1 MRRASVLLP
10 HPDSPQAR
18 ASPRG
23 ARRGR
28 RRPRLSRARLCAAT
42 RRPLWGSASS
52 GFWSPADTRPNDRW
66 SLGRRS
72 GSRSRLDPQLLVHAT
87 LVLLDLLNRED
98 AGGSMAWLLLLEARV
113 CLVALVLDERTAGAE
128 VASLW
133 KEDQTRRSTL
143 YRQEPHLSR
152 GIQAWR
158 RAHHRPRVR
167 HQGVVEDLVRSGLL
181 DGAPRVHHHHL
192 VRELGDHA

>member
-10 HPDSPQAR
+10 HPDSPRAR

-52 GFWSPADTRPNDRW
+52 GFWSPADTRPSDRW
-66 SLGRRS
+66 SLGCRS
-72 GSRSRLDPQLLVHAT
+72 SSRSRLDPQLFVHTT

-98 AGGSMAWLLLLEARV
+98 AGGGMAWLLLFEVRV
-113 CLVALVLDERTAGAE
+113 YLVALVFDERTAGAE
-128 VASLW
+128 VASLR
-133 KEDQTRRSTL
+133 KEDEARRRTL
-143 YRQEPHLSR
+143 YRQEPHLAR
-152 GIQAWR
+152 GIQAG
-158 RAHHRPRVR
+158 
-167 HQGVVEDLVRSGLL
+167 Q
-181 DGAPRVHHHHL
+181 
-192 VRELGDHA
+192 